1 MILIAGVGY
10 QYLGDLSFGPLL
22 VERLR
27 ERKLPD
33 GVQVEDLSFG
43 PIAVVQWFQ
52 DDPGRFERVIF
63 AGSVIRGRPPG
74 TLTIKDWPAGT
85 FSAAEIQERV
95 GEAVTGVIN
104 LENTLMICDHFGM
117 LPAQTTILD
126 LEPVEVNWNQPLS
139 RWGRVRLG
147 EAETWVMKELGGAP
161 SPSPSLEFEGG
172 EPDQLLSIRCDST
185 VSDRYP
191 SLGFEGGD
199 RGGSRSR

>member
-22 VERLR
+22 VDRLR
-27 ERKLPD
+27 ERTLPEH
-33 GVQVEDLSFG
+33 VQVEDLSFG

-74 TLTIKDWPAGT
+74 TLTIEDWSTSA
-85 FSAAEIQERV
+85 FSADEIQERV

-117 LPAQTTILD
+117 LPEQTTILD
-126 LEPVEVNWNQPLS
+126 LEPVEVNWNQPIS
-139 RWGRVRLG
+139 RWGRARLR
-147 EAETWVMKELGGAP
+147 EAEAWLTATLGIDIGADCSQQQLLHP
-161 SPSPSLEFEGG
+161 SPTPRGHPGRGAGDEG
-172 EPDQLLSIRCDST
+172 R
-185 VSDRYP
+185 
-191 SLGFEGGD
+191 
-199 RGGSRSR
+199 

>member
-27 ERKLPD
+27 DRKLPD

-52 DDPGRFERVIF
+52 DEPGRFDRVIF

-74 TLTIKDWPAGT
+74 TLTIEDREVGETDPT
-85 FSAAEIQERV
+85 EVQNRV
-95 GEAVTGVIN
+95 AEAVTGVIN

-117 LPAQTTILD
+117 LPERTTILD
-126 LEPVEVNWNQPLS
+126 LEPVEINWNQPLS
-139 RWGRVRLG
+139 RWTEVRLG
-147 EAETWVMKELGGAP
+147 EAEVWLIETLGIKTDTNRSQPQLLLP
-161 SPSPSLEFEGG
+161 SPTPCPEGTQYPG
-172 EPDQLLSIRCDST
+172 RGAGDE
-185 VSDRYP
+185 DR
-191 SLGFEGGD
+191 
-199 RGGSRSR
+199 